1 MTLVFSISAALMIAQ
16 LCRAEINSERK
27 ELIDSLRARLNAMK
41 SAHPSPQF
49 PLKKDS
55 PAAVPVNGTL
65 PQNDANAGAAAS
77 APAIS
82 NIPPAKKA
90 PVINVPRTVK
100 PADYAPEAP
109 KVNPVT
115 YFAPKYSKPAI
126 PASASTAG
134 ISATPNI
141 TDEQD
146 SFSVVLDPGHGGKYE
161 PARFNS
167 GDHWDPFSK
176 TFLLPYN
183 FGAQSNGIYEH
194 EWTLQVAK
202 KVDALLALTKT
213 EKGFS
218 DFAKILQKYMNDPGA
233 TVRRVRINSILTRKF
248 SHDSEPDKNVA
259 NINNKYRLFDSPASF
274 NGKTPSAEMALG
286 RISYINQI
294 SPDLVVCLHVNS
306 SPSKSAR
313 GMSAV
318 IAPHF
323 QFFSNVNNLITAS
336 GAGASPN
343 KTYNRENNY
352 GQVADFITATFKK
365 LSTID
370 TRTIIS
376 DTATYF
382 TGFRAF
388 TNKFIGL
395 RYLMVTWRYNT
406 NSPLSSFILFFMREN
421 SIYECYKRSGGPEG
435 YGGDNFYSSQE
446 LIRFIRLSLMN
457 NFSSLYGAAN
467 AQADELLGK
476 HGEPF
481 ISDWAIPLFTNAI
494 TAFIEIGY
502 LSNSKDR
509 MLLKNN
515 QDAIAEGIA
524 VGIYSLFAG
533 IEIKKQPN
541 LETPKALPID
551 FTKYGRNKT
560 SNGYF
565 NLSCERLP
573 F

>member
-1 MTLVFSISAALMIAQ
+1 
-16 LCRAEINSERK
+16 
-27 ELIDSLRARLNAMK
+27 
-41 SAHPSPQF
+41 
-49 PLKKDS
+49 
-55 PAAVPVNGTL
+55 
-65 PQNDANAGAAAS
+65 
-77 APAIS
+77 
-82 NIPPAKKA
+82 
-90 PVINVPRTVK
+90 
-100 PADYAPEAP
+100 
-109 KVNPVT
+109 
-115 YFAPKYSKPAI
+115 
-126 PASASTAG
+126 
-134 ISATPNI
+134 
-141 TDEQD
+141 
-146 SFSVVLDPGHGGKYE
+146 
-161 PARFNS
+161 
-167 GDHWDPFSK
+167 
-176 TFLLPYN
+176 
-183 FGAQSNGIYEH
+183 
-194 EWTLQVAK
+194 
-202 KVDALLALTKT
+202 
-213 EKGFS
+213 
-218 DFAKILQKYMNDPGA
+218 
-233 TVRRVRINSILTRKF
+233 
-248 SHDSEPDKNVA
+248 
-259 NINNKYRLFDSPASF
+259 
-274 NGKTPSAEMALG
+274 
-286 RISYINQI
+286 
-294 SPDLVVCLHVNS
+294 
-306 SPSKSAR
+306 
-313 GMSAV
+313 MSAV

-323 QFFSNVNNLITAS
+323 QFFSSVNNLITAS

>member
-1 MTLVFSISAALMIAQ
+1 MTLIFSISAALMIAQ
-16 LCRAEINSERK
+16 LCRAEINSDRK
-27 ELIDSLRARLNAMK
+27 EIIDSLRTRLNAMR
-41 SAHPSPQF
+41 STHPSP
-49 PLKKDS
+49 
-55 PAAVPVNGTL
+55 
-65 PQNDANAGAAAS
+65 AAAS
-77 APAIS
+77 RPERPETKNAAITPEKAEPVS
-82 NIPPAKKA
+82 ETNASA
-90 PVINVPRTVK
+90 PVKNALSGSAQNPIKAVYPPEVQKTEAVRPEAQNYVK
-100 PADYAPEAP
+100 PARAASPVLIPEPIAPANIAGGDPEA
-109 KVNPVT
+109 
-115 YFAPKYSKPAI
+115 Y
-126 PASASTAG
+126 
-134 ISATPNI
+134 
-141 TDEQD
+141 
-146 SFSVVLDPGHGGKYE
+146 SVVLDPGHGGKYE
-161 PARFNS
+161 PARANS
-167 GDHWDPFSK
+167 GDHWDPFSR

-183 FGAQSNGIYEH
+183 FGAQGSGIYEH

-202 KVDALLALTKT
+202 KVDALLAMTKT
-213 EKGFS
+213 DKGFS
-218 DFAKILQKYMNDPGA
+218 DFAKILQKYMSNSGA
-233 TVRRVRINSILTRKF
+233 PIRKVRINTILTRNF
-248 SHDSEPDKNVA
+248 SHDSEPNKNVQ
-259 NINNKYRLFDSPASF
+259 NINAKYRLFDSPASF
-274 NGKTPSAEMALG
+274 NGKTPSSEMALG

-306 SPSKSAR
+306 SPNRSAR

-323 QFFSNVNNLITAS
+323 QFFSSVNNLITS
-336 GAGASPN
+336 GGPQAHN
-343 KTYNRENNY
+343 KSGSYS
-352 GQVADFITATFKK
+352 QVADFIATTFKK

-421 SIYECYKRSGGPEG
+421 SIYECYKRAGGPEG

-457 NFSSLYGAAN
+457 NFSAVSKAAGS
-467 AQADELLGK
+467 QPDELLGK

-481 ISDWAIPLFTNAI
+481 VSDWAIPLFTNAI
-494 TAFIEIGY
+494 TAFIEVGY
-502 LSNSKDR
+502 LSNPRDR

-533 IEIKKQPN
+533 LEIKKQQN
-541 LETPKALPID
+541 LESPKALPID

>member
-1 MTLVFSISAALMIAQ
+1 LKRTRFFLTLILIIPAALMIAR
-16 LCRAEINSERK
+16 LCRAEMNSDRK
-27 ELIDSLRARLNAMK
+27 EVLDSLRTRLNTMR
-41 SAHPSPQF
+41 SAHPAPRPSTNP
-49 PLKKDS
+49 PAPVSS
-55 PAAVPVNGTL
+55 PAAADVSPAKPPVQPAVQPAPAPAYTPAAATAQPAKQSLPVLARPVPQARSFS
-65 PQNDANAGAAAS
+65 PQNL
-77 APAIS
+77 PA
-82 NIPPAKKA
+82 
-90 PVINVPRTVK
+90 
-100 PADYAPEAP
+100 
-109 KVNPVT
+109 
-115 YFAPKYSKPAI
+115 
-126 PASASTAG
+126 
-134 ISATPNI
+134 PNI
-141 TDEQD
+141 KGEPEV
-146 SFSVVLDPGHGGKYE
+146 FSVVLDPGHGGKYE
-161 PARFNS
+161 PARTNS

-183 FGAQSNGIYEH
+183 FGAQSSGIYEH
-194 EWTLQVAK
+194 EWTLQVSK
-202 KVDALLALTKT
+202 KIDAILALTRT

-218 DFAKILQKYMNDPGA
+218 DFAAILQKYMNDPGA
-233 TVRRVRINSILTRKF
+233 PIRRVYINSLLTRNF
-248 SHDSEPDKNVA
+248 SQDSEPNKNAA
-259 NINNKYRLFDSPASF
+259 NPNAKYRLFDSPASF
-274 NGKTPSAEMALG
+274 NGAVPSSEMAMG
-286 RISYINQI
+286 RISYINQV

-306 SPSKSAR
+306 SPNKSAR

-323 QFFSNVNNLITAS
+323 QFFSSVNNLLTGGPSAS
-336 GAGASPN
+336 NNAYN
-343 KTYNRENNY
+343 KSNKY
-352 GQVADFITATFKK
+352 GQVAEFITATFKK
-365 LSTID
+365 ISTID
-370 TRTIIS
+370 TRTMIS

-395 RYLMVTWRYNT
+395 RYMMVTWRYNT

-421 SIYECYKRSGGPEG
+421 SIYECYKRSGGPEA

-457 NFSSLYGAAN
+457 NFRTLYNTAN
-467 AQADELLGK
+467 ARADEILGK

-481 ISDWAIPLFTNAI
+481 VSDWAIPLFTNAI
-494 TAFIEIGY
+494 TAFIEVGY
-502 LSNSKDR
+502 LSNPKDR

-533 IEIKKQPN
+533 VEIKKQPN

-551 FTKYGRNKT
+551 FTKYGKNKT